1 MRRTHP
7 ALAVLGIFFH
17 GGMMFLLPLIVGL
30 IASVLLDVSEVA
42 ETSLGLAIGAAVV
55 VGPAF
60 LAILAGVGFKTLQ
73 ELAFLRQQRSLDAG
87 SFVVSLHRHLALITL
102 QGYAVLGT
110 GLLLVI
116 LSLGFQWASLGV
128 LAVLSLVLFYWV
140 VGASVFLSA
149 FMVRTFRWG
158 MDRRRSGIRRE
169 MAPAVVKTGEAVE
182 ERFHLTRVPVFPG
195 YRLLIHDRL
204 PARLDTESRY
214 VATPSA
220 ARETVTLAGLIRR
233 TPRGRYRAGPATI
246 QYQDA
251 LGLTRGGGGGGGAR
265 GPPPPDLTVL
275 PRVRPVRII
284 DPPRSVDESPDLLTI
299 RHRFATEDYYRF
311 RAYVPGD
318 DTRRIHWKLSM
329 RAGRLQVRLPES
341 KEISHRK
348 IVLALDSYLPRNAF
362 RARPVM
368 GNLLDALVE
377 AWVSLTDG
385 LVRDGEQVTLVT
397 AAPDASG
404 APVVERYRCKRGTG
418 APWRELGAR
427 VGWQPWIDLAQLFAD
442 EDDDVADLVV
452 LSSRFA
458 SPPPGPLP
466 GRRVTWIYLP
476 PEAVLDP
483 PPPGWFDRWMGEG
496 RRDPLHV
503 LRRAALLPHAA
514 GSSLNGPIRRTYDLV
529 KVLNRDS
536 QVRVARHH
544 AILASHRV
552 MAALAARPDAVY
564 QMEVGA
570 GHYVLRGVKG
580 LTIPGRGR
588 GVA

>member
-7 ALAVLGIFFH
+7 ALAVVGIFFH

-30 IASVLLDVSEVA
+30 IASMLLDVSEVA

-73 ELAFLRQQRSLDAG
+73 ELAFLRQQRTLNAAT
-87 SFVVSLHRHLALITL
+87 FVVSLHRHLALITL

-158 MDRRRSGIRRE
+158 MDRSRSGIRRE
-169 MAPAVVKTGEAVE
+169 MAPAVVRTGEAVE
-182 ERFHLTRVPVFPG
+182 ERFHLTKVPVFPG

-204 PARLDTESRY
+204 PVRLDTESRY

-220 ARETVTLAGLIRR
+220 SRDTVTLAGLVRR

-251 LGLTRGGGGGGGAR
+251 LGLTRVAVASLATAE
-265 GPPPPDLTVL
+265 LTVL

-299 RHRFATEDYYRF
+299 RHRFASEDYYRF

-348 IVLALDSYLPRNAF
+348 IVLALDSYLPRNAY

-397 AAPDASG
+397 AVPG
-404 APVVERYRCKRGTG
+404 PGGGPVVERCRCKRGTG

-427 VGWQPWIDLAQLFAD
+427 VGWQPWVDLAQLFAD

-503 LRRAALLPHAA
+503 LRRMTLLPHTA
-514 GSSLNGPIRRTYDLV
+514 GSTLNGPIRRSYDFF
-529 KVLNRDS
+529 KILNRDS
-536 QVRVARHH
+536 QVRVARRH
-544 AILASHRV
+544 AITASHRV
-552 MAALAARPDAVY
+552 MAILAARPDAVY
-564 QMEVGA
+564 QMEVGS
-570 GHYVLRGVKG
+570 GHYVLRGIKG
-580 LTIPGRGR
+580 LTIPGHGR

>member
-1 MRRTHP
+1 VRRTHP
-7 ALAVLGIFFH
+7 ALAVVGIFFH

-30 IASVLLDVSEVA
+30 IASMLLDVSEVA

-73 ELAFLRQQRSLDAG
+73 ELSFLRQQRTLNAAT
-87 SFVVSLHRHLALITL
+87 FVVSLHRHLALITL

-158 MDRRRSGIRRE
+158 LDRRRSGIRRE
-169 MAPAVVKTGEAVE
+169 MAPAVVRTGEAVE
-182 ERFHLTRVPVFPG
+182 ERFHLTKVPVFPG

-220 ARETVTLAGLIRR
+220 SRETVTLAGLVRR
-233 TPRGRYRAGPATI
+233 TPRGRYRVGPATI

-251 LGLTRGGGGGGGAR
+251 LGLTRVAVAALATAE
-265 GPPPPDLTVL
+265 LTVL
-275 PRVRPVRII
+275 PRVRPVRIV

-299 RHRFATEDYYRF
+299 LHRFASEDYYRF

-348 IVLALDSYLPRNAF
+348 IVLALDSYLPRNAY

-397 AAPDASG
+397 AAPGPGG
-404 APVVERYRCKRGTG
+404 AAVVERYRCKRGTG

-442 EDDDVADLVV
+442 EDEDVADLVV

-503 LRRAALLPHAA
+503 LRRMVLLPHTA
-514 GSSLNGPIRRTYDLV
+514 GSSLNGPIRRSYDFA
-529 KVLNRDS
+529 KILNRDS
-536 QVRVARHH
+536 QVRVARRH

-552 MAALAARPDAVY
+552 MAALAARPDALY
-564 QMEVGA
+564 QMEVGS

-580 LTIPGRGR
+580 LTIRGHGR

>member
-7 ALAVLGIFFH
+7 ALAVVGIFFH

-30 IASVLLDVSEVA
+30 VASMLLDVSEVA

-73 ELAFLRQQRSLDAG
+73 ELSFLRQQRTLNAAT
-87 SFVVSLHRHLALITL
+87 FVVSLHRHLALITL

-140 VGASVFLSA
+140 VGASVLLSA

-169 MAPAVVKTGEAVE
+169 MAPAVVSTGEAVE
-182 ERFHLTRVPVFPG
+182 ERFHLTKVPVFPG

-220 ARETVTLAGLIRR
+220 SRETVTLAGLVRR

-251 LGLTRGGGGGGGAR
+251 LGLTRVAVASLATAE
-265 GPPPPDLTVL
+265 LTVL

-299 RHRFATEDYYRF
+299 RHRFASEDYYRF

-348 IVLALDSYLPRNAF
+348 IVLALDSYLPRNAY

-397 AAPDASG
+397 AAPG
-404 APVVERYRCKRGTG
+404 PGGGPVVERYRCKRGTG
-418 APWRELGAR
+418 APWRELG
-427 VGWQPWIDLAQLFAD
+427 WQPWVDLAQLFAD
-442 EDDDVADLVV
+442 EDEDVADLVV

-503 LRRAALLPHAA
+503 LRRMALLPHTA
-514 GSSLNGPIRRTYDLV
+514 GSTLNGPIRRSYDFL
-529 KVLNRDS
+529 KILNRDS
-536 QVRVARHH
+536 QVRVARRH
-544 AILASHRV
+544 AVVASHRV
-552 MAALAARPDAVY
+552 MAVLAARPDAVY
-564 QMEVGA
+564 QMEVGS
-570 GHYVLRGVKG
+570 GHYVLRGIKG
-580 LTIPGRGR
+580 LTIPGHGR